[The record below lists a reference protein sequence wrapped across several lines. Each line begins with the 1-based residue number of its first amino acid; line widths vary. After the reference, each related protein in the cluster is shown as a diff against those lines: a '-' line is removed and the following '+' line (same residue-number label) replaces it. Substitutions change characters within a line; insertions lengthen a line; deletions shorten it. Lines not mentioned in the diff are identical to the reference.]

1 MLVTN
6 RISDKY
12 RAKITENVLLD
23 FLCSRG
29 TSWDMLEKE
38 NRIKNEAPKKGH
50 LYTSFFVI
58 TLFLLSLIIFV
69 WYVCGVLH
77 SIILVSTNM

>member
-12 RAKITENVLLD
+12 RTKSTENVLLD
-23 FLCSRG
+23 FLCSRM

-38 NRIKNEAPKKGH
+38 DRIKNEAPKKGH
-50 LYTSFFVI
+50 LYTSFSVI
-58 TLFLLSLIIFV
+58 TLFLLSLIIFE

-77 SIILVSTNM
+77 SIHTC